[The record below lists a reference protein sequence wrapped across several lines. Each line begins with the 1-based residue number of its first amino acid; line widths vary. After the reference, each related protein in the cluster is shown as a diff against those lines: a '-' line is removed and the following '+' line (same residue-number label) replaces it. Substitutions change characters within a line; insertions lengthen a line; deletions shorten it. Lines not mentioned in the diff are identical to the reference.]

1 MKGVLD
7 HGKVIR
13 KLNLSEAKKLK
24 KTVGHG
30 MEKKILASIE
40 SLEMGV
46 KEVII
51 SSGEIKNPI
60 SAALKEN
67 EGTVITND

>member
-1 MKGVLD
+1 
-7 HGKVIR
+7 
-13 KLNLSEAKKLK
+13 
-24 KTVGHG
+24 
-30 MEKKILASIE
+30 MEKKLLASIE

-51 SSGEIKNPI
+51 SSGDIRNPI
-60 SAALKEN
+60 SSILKEN

>member
-1 MKGVLD
+1 
-7 HGKVIR
+7 
-13 KLNLSEAKKLK
+13 
-24 KTVGHG
+24 

-60 SAALKEN
+60 SAVLKEN